1 MLRQLVVGALLTV
14 FTGQTVGCR
23 RLGSTERQ
31 LRELGTISVPSR
43 LKASYPFEQGDFARF
58 AFDRSALWPMGS
70 NRPVPERLVV
80 AVWTPASRDSARAA
94 AVRDA
99 KDRTDSIRWRNEE
112 EYLVGEGL
120 HSVNTAENPAWLL
133 MRDFEDRSLTIAYMT
148 WKKDRSLAEAREI
161 LEKAYESFRPAATP
175 SDYLAIARERPAKER
190 RQRRQELDSALAVRG
205 VSLTLDG
212 HPVERNGMV
221 YMLYTDERLG
231 TVVAALYSLG
241 SLPLVAPYRHLRPPP
256 PNGIGNWPSVQ
267 WFEKGSGTWQHHGV
281 DGDYRLPLQIDEFV
295 GALHAS
301 EAHRAHF
308 YVVEIGA
315 IDDLEMP
322 PLNMAFFDRAS
333 TAMATLFKEGKLIEE
348 RRD

>member
-1 MLRQLVVGALLTV
+1 MLRQLVVGALLSALA
-14 FTGQTVGCR
+14 GQAVGCLR
-23 RLGSTERQ
+23 FGSSERE
-31 LRELGTISVPSR
+31 LRELGTLSVPSR
-43 LKASYPFEQGDFARF
+43 LKATYPFEQGDFALF
-58 AFDRSALWPMGS
+58 AFDRSAWWPMGS

-80 AVWTPASRDSARAA
+80 AVWTAASRDSARAA
-94 AVRDA
+94 AIWDA
-99 KDRTDSIRWRNEE
+99 KDRTDSIRWRNDG

-133 MRDFEDRSLTIAYMT
+133 MRDFADRSLTIAYMT
-148 WKKDRSLAEAREI
+148 WKKDRSLADAREI
-161 LEKAYESFRPAATP
+161 VAKAYESFQPAASP
-175 SDYLAIARERPAKER
+175 ADYLAIARVRPAKMR
-190 RQRRQELDSALAVRG
+190 RQRRHELDSALAARG

-212 HPVERNGMV
+212 DPVERNGTV

-231 TVVAALYSLG
+231 TAVAALHSLG
-241 SLPLVAPYRHLRPPP
+241 SLPLAAKYRHLRPPP

-267 WFEKGSGTWQHHGV
+267 YFERGSGTWQHHGV
-281 DGDYRLPLQIDEFV
+281 DDDYRLPKQIDERV

-301 EAHRAHF
+301 EADRAHF

-322 PLNMAFFDRAS
+322 PLDMAFFDRAS
-333 TAMATLFKEGKLIEE
+333 KAMAKLFKDAKLVQE